1 MSVPVIITLTTTG
14 PSVTGPFSIYC
25 MQGATQTQPPLVTGV
40 TKAQLLAGYY
50 MVAPT
55 GCTGLRVFS
64 NGVECTNYID
74 FVITT
79 TTSTT
84 STTTTSTT
92 TTSTTTSTS
101 TTTTTTTCPPEQFL
115 MEFNGITSVTM
126 QITSTGPFSIFWDA
140 SDPGSKVDYAAGVY
154 NSINK
159 TFSPAFTGNAKIQSC
174 NLESITR
181 FIVLSAA
188 PSATNTVV
196 IEQSE
201 LIKLTGLTEFKTF
214 NNVFVSGVTTSN
226 LNPTL
231 VKIVMWSSDISG
243 DIANLPSPL
252 QEFDVRRTTAPAPGL
267 TGSIDTLYA
276 SSPNLNLF
284 WVTAANDIDGN
295 ISSIPATAV
304 RFVIEGSNQISG
316 NFSSLNDN
324 SSLVFFVCNG
334 NNTITGSINNANWT
348 SITWF
353 EVGGFGIKTGNI
365 NTISYNPAM
374 GQMSFPSSGV
384 TSGIT
389 GNLSFLPD
397 TITFLNLS
405 DCTISGNA
413 TDIPTSCTT
422 FVLGNNGTLTGAVT
436 GLPTVLQ
443 QLVLTGDN
451 HTISGAINN
460 LPANLRFVKIEG
472 DGHNVSGYTGPRNWG
487 TLNFAISGQRT
498 MCKFSIFGGAMTSL
512 SSTQADNLIIDLE
525 ATSDWRNST
534 SFLTPGD
541 TKAVNY
547 KGAAVAS
554 PAGIAAEAALE
565 GPPRLVPVTNLP

>member
-74 FVITT
+74 FAITT

-92 TTSTTTSTS
+92 TT
-101 TTTTTTTCPPEQFL
+101 TTTCAPEEFF

-126 QITSTGPFSIFWDA
+126 QITSTEPFSIFWDA

-154 NSINK
+154 GSINK

-174 NLESITR
+174 NLEGITK
-181 FIVLSAA
+181 FVILDTVT
-188 PSATNTVV
+188 PNATNTIV

-201 LIKLTGLTEFKTF
+201 LVKLTSLTEFKVF
-214 NNVFVSGVTTSN
+214 NDVFVSGVTTSN

-243 DIANLPSPL
+243 DIADLPSPL
-252 QEFDVRRTTAPAPGL
+252 EEFDVRRTTAPAPGL

-276 SSPNLNLF
+276 SSANLNIF

-295 ISSIPATAV
+295 ISSIPATVV

-316 NFSSLNDN
+316 NFNSLSDN

-334 NNTITGSINNANWT
+334 ANTITGSINDVNWT
-348 SITWF
+348 SITWI
-353 EVGGFGIKTGNI
+353 EVGGNGIKTGNI
-365 NTISYNPAM
+365 NTITFNPAIF
-374 GQMSFPSSGV
+374 QISFPSATSGI

-397 TITFLNLS
+397 TITFLNFS
-405 DCTISGNA
+405 DCTISGSVS
-413 TDIPTSCTT
+413 DIPTSCTT
-422 FVLGNNGTLTGAVT
+422 FVLGNNGTLTGTVT

-451 HTISGAINN
+451 HTITGAIND
-460 LPANLRFVKIEG
+460 LPGNLRFVKIEG
-472 DGHNVSGYTGPRNWG
+472 DSHNVSSYTGPRDWG
-487 TLNFAISGQRT
+487 TLNFATLGQRT

-512 SSTQADNLIIDLE
+512 SSGEADDLIIDLE

-534 SFLTPGD
+534 SFITPSD

-554 PAGIAAEAALE
+554 PAGIAAQAALE
-565 GPPRLVPVTNLP
+565 GSPRFVPVTNY